1 MQNPA
6 VDTLINGLVHANTQ
20 ADMLRYAHAL
30 DRVLQWNYY
39 WIPNYY
45 PPGTSTVWW
54 NRFGMPNVQASNDEA
69 IESWWEISTTP
80 LTNQQMTAERITPW
94 QTRRAALMWAYIL
107 RRLLLIIPTLV
118 IILLVNFV
126 IVQAAPGGPVEQA
139 IAHLQGIG
147 GASVGGGSSEAMSGS
162 SRASR
167 GLDPQLI
174 KDIEK
179 QYGFDKP
186 AHERLWLMLKSYAQL
201 DFGKSFFRGATVTD
215 LILEKMPVTISLG
228 LWATLITYLVSIPLG
243 IRKAVHHGSHFDV
256 WSSTAIIIGYA
267 MPAFLFAMF
276 LIVVFAG
283 GTSLN
288 WFPVR
293 GLVSDNFESLST
305 LGKIA
310 DYFWHLVLPV
320 TALVIGGFATLTIL
334 TKNSF
339 LNEITRQYVV
349 TARAKGLSERRVL
362 YGHVF
367 RNAMLLVVSGIP
379 QAFISVFFAGS
390 LLIEVIFSLDGLG
403 RMSYEAAV
411 SRDYPVVFGS
421 LFIFTLFGLL
431 IKLVGDL
438 CYTLVDPRIDFAA
451 RNA

>member
-1 MQNPA
+1 
-6 VDTLINGLVHANTQ
+6 
-20 ADMLRYAHAL
+20 
-30 DRVLQWNYY
+30 
-39 WIPNYY
+39 
-45 PPGTSTVWW
+45 
-54 NRFGMPNVQASNDEA
+54 MP
-69 IESWWEISTTP
+69 
-80 LTNQQMTAERITPW
+80 
-94 QTRRAALMWAYIL
+94 AYIL
-107 RRLLLIIPTLV
+107 RRLLLIIPTLL

-139 IAHLQGIG
+139 IARLQGIG
-147 GASVGGGSSEAMSGS
+147 GGAVGGSADAMSNSG

-167 GLDPQLI
+167 GLDPKLI
-174 KDIEK
+174 QDIEK

-186 AHERLWLMLKSYAQL
+186 AHERLWLMLKSYARL

-243 IRKAVHHGSHFDV
+243 IRKAVHHGSHFDI

-276 LIVVFAG
+276 LIVLFAG

-293 GLVSDNFESLST
+293 GLVSDNFEQLST
-305 LGKIA
+305 LGKVA

-320 TALVIGGFATLTIL
+320 SSLVIGGFATLTIL

-431 IKLVGDL
+431 IKLIGDL

>member
-1 MQNPA
+1 
-6 VDTLINGLVHANTQ
+6 
-20 ADMLRYAHAL
+20 ML
-30 DRVLQWNYY
+30 
-39 WIPNYY
+39 
-45 PPGTSTVWW
+45 G
-54 NRFGMPNVQASNDEA
+54 
-69 IESWWEISTTP
+69 
-80 LTNQQMTAERITPW
+80 
-94 QTRRAALMWAYIL
+94 YIL
-107 RRLLLIIPTLV
+107 RRLLLIIPTLLC
-118 IILLVNFV
+118 ILLVNFF

-139 IAHLQGIG
+139 IARLQGIG
-147 GASVGGGSSEAMSGS
+147 GVTAGASASESAGTGQ

-167 GLDPQLI
+167 GLDPKLI
-174 KDIEK
+174 KEIER

-186 AHERLWLMLKSYAQL
+186 LHERLWLMLKNYAQL
-201 DFGKSFFRGATVTD
+201 DFGNSFFRGATVTD
-215 LILEKMPVTISLG
+215 LILQKMPVSISLG
-228 LWATLITYLVSIPLG
+228 LWATLLTYLVSIPLG
-243 IRKAVHHGSHFDV
+243 IRKAVKHGSHFDI

-267 MPAFLFAMF
+267 TPAFLFAML
-276 LIVVFAG
+276 LIVVFCG
-283 GTSLN
+283 GTSMS

-293 GLVSDNFESLST
+293 GLVSDNFDQLST

-320 TALVIGGFATLTIL
+320 SALVIGGFASLTLL
-334 TKNSF
+334 TKHSF
-339 LNEITRQYVV
+339 LNEITRQYVI
-349 TARAKGLSERRVL
+349 TARAKGMSERRVL

-431 IKLVGDL
+431 IKLVGDV
-438 CYTLVDPRIDFAA
+438 CYTLVDPRIDFNA
-451 RNA
+451 RTA

>member
-1 MQNPA
+1 M
-6 VDTLINGLVHANTQ
+6 
-20 ADMLRYAHAL
+20 
-30 DRVLQWNYY
+30 
-39 WIPNYY
+39 
-45 PPGTSTVWW
+45 
-54 NRFGMPNVQASNDEA
+54 F
-69 IESWWEISTTP
+69 
-80 LTNQQMTAERITPW
+80 
-94 QTRRAALMWAYIL
+94 AYIV

-147 GASVGGGSSEAMSGS
+147 GGGVGGSSGEGLSSG

-167 GLDPQLI
+167 GLDPKLI

-186 AHERLWLMLKSYAQL
+186 APERLWLMLKSYAQL
-201 DFGKSFFRGATVTD
+201 DFGNSFFRGSTVID

-243 IRKAVHHGSHFDV
+243 IRKAVRHGSSFDV
-256 WSSTAIIIGYA
+256 WSSTAIVIGYA

-293 GLVSDNFESLST
+293 GLVSENFEELST
-305 LGKIA
+305 VGKVA

-367 RNAMLLVVSGIP
+367 RNAMLLVISGIP

-431 IKLVGDL
+431 IKLIGDL

>member
-1 MQNPA
+1 M
-6 VDTLINGLVHANTQ
+6 
-20 ADMLRYAHAL
+20 
-30 DRVLQWNYY
+30 
-39 WIPNYY
+39 
-45 PPGTSTVWW
+45 
-54 NRFGMPNVQASNDEA
+54 F
-69 IESWWEISTTP
+69 
-80 LTNQQMTAERITPW
+80 
-94 QTRRAALMWAYIL
+94 AYIV

-147 GASVGGGSSEAMSGS
+147 GGGVGGSSGEGMGSG

-167 GLDPQLI
+167 GLDPKLI
-174 KDIEK
+174 QDIEK

-186 AHERLWLMLKSYAQL
+186 APERLWLMLKSYAQL
-201 DFGKSFFRGATVTD
+201 DFGNSFFRGKTVID

-243 IRKAVHHGSHFDV
+243 IRKAVRHGSSFDV
-256 WSSTAIIIGYA
+256 WSSTAIVIGYA

-293 GLVSDNFESLST
+293 GLVSENFEELST
-305 LGKIA
+305 VGKVA

-320 TALVIGGFATLTIL
+320 TSLVIGGFATLTIL

-367 RNAMLLVVSGIP
+367 RNAMLLVISGIP

-431 IKLVGDL
+431 IKLIGDL

>member
-1 MQNPA
+1 M
-6 VDTLINGLVHANTQ
+6 
-20 ADMLRYAHAL
+20 
-30 DRVLQWNYY
+30 
-39 WIPNYY
+39 
-45 PPGTSTVWW
+45 
-54 NRFGMPNVQASNDEA
+54 F
-69 IESWWEISTTP
+69 
-80 LTNQQMTAERITPW
+80 
-94 QTRRAALMWAYIL
+94 AYIV

-139 IAHLQGIG
+139 IANLQGIG
-147 GASVGGGSSEAMSGS
+147 GGTVGGSSGEGISSG

-167 GLDPQLI
+167 GLDPKLI

-186 AHERLWLMLKSYAQL
+186 APERLWLMLKSYAQL
-201 DFGKSFFRGATVTD
+201 DFGNSFFRGKTVID

-243 IRKAVHHGSHFDV
+243 IRKAVRHGSSFDV
-256 WSSTAIIIGYA
+256 WSSTAIVIGYA

-293 GLVSDNFESLST
+293 GLVSENFEELST
-305 LGKIA
+305 VGKIA

-320 TALVIGGFATLTIL
+320 TSLVIGGFATLTIL

-367 RNAMLLVVSGIP
+367 RNAMLLVISGIP

-431 IKLVGDL
+431 IKLIGDL

>member
-1 MQNPA
+1 M
-6 VDTLINGLVHANTQ
+6 
-20 ADMLRYAHAL
+20 
-30 DRVLQWNYY
+30 
-39 WIPNYY
+39 
-45 PPGTSTVWW
+45 
-54 NRFGMPNVQASNDEA
+54 F
-69 IESWWEISTTP
+69 
-80 LTNQQMTAERITPW
+80 
-94 QTRRAALMWAYIL
+94 AYIV

-147 GASVGGGSSEAMSGS
+147 GGGIGGGGGGGGEAVNG

-167 GLDPQLI
+167 GLDPKLI

-186 AHERLWLMLKSYAQL
+186 APERLWLMLKNYAQL
-201 DFGKSFFRGATVTD
+201 DFGNSFFRGKSVID

-243 IRKAVHHGSHFDV
+243 IRKAVRHGSSFDV
-256 WSSTAIIIGYA
+256 WSSTAIVIGYA

-276 LIVVFAG
+276 LIVLFAG

-293 GLVSDNFESLST
+293 GLVSENFDELST
-305 LGKIA
+305 IGKIA

-320 TALVIGGFATLTIL
+320 SALVIGGFATLTIL

-367 RNAMLLVVSGIP
+367 RNAMLLVISGIP

-431 IKLVGDL
+431 IKLIGDL

>member
-1 MQNPA
+1 M
-6 VDTLINGLVHANTQ
+6 
-20 ADMLRYAHAL
+20 
-30 DRVLQWNYY
+30 
-39 WIPNYY
+39 
-45 PPGTSTVWW
+45 
-54 NRFGMPNVQASNDEA
+54 F
-69 IESWWEISTTP
+69 
-80 LTNQQMTAERITPW
+80 
-94 QTRRAALMWAYIL
+94 AYIV

-147 GASVGGGSSEAMSGS
+147 GAGVGASSAESLSSG

-167 GLDPQLI
+167 GLDPKLI

-186 AHERLWLMLKSYAQL
+186 APERLWLMLKSYAQL
-201 DFGKSFFRGATVTD
+201 DFGNSFFRGKSVTD

-243 IRKAVHHGSHFDV
+243 IRKAVRHGSSFDV
-256 WSSTAIIIGYA
+256 WSSTAIVIGYA

-293 GLVSDNFESLST
+293 GLVSENFDQLST
-305 LGKIA
+305 VGKIA

-320 TALVIGGFATLTIL
+320 SALVIGGFATLTIL

-367 RNAMLLVVSGIP
+367 RNAMLLVISGIP
-379 QAFISVFFAGS
+379 QAFIAVFFAGS

-431 IKLVGDL
+431 IKLIGDL

>member
-1 MQNPA
+1 M
-6 VDTLINGLVHANTQ
+6 
-20 ADMLRYAHAL
+20 
-30 DRVLQWNYY
+30 
-39 WIPNYY
+39 
-45 PPGTSTVWW
+45 
-54 NRFGMPNVQASNDEA
+54 F
-69 IESWWEISTTP
+69 
-80 LTNQQMTAERITPW
+80 
-94 QTRRAALMWAYIL
+94 AYIV

-147 GASVGGGSSEAMSGS
+147 GGGVGGSSGEGISGG

-167 GLDPQLI
+167 GLDPKLI
-174 KDIEK
+174 ADIEK

-186 AHERLWLMLKSYAQL
+186 APERLWLMLKSYAQL
-201 DFGKSFFRGATVTD
+201 DFGNSFFRGKTVID
-215 LILEKMPVTISLG
+215 LILEKIPVTISLG

-243 IRKAVHHGSHFDV
+243 IRKAVRHGSSFDV
-256 WSSTAIIIGYA
+256 WSSTAIVIGYA

-293 GLVSDNFESLST
+293 GLVSENFEELST
-305 LGKIA
+305 VGKIA

-320 TALVIGGFATLTIL
+320 TSLVIGGFATLTIL

-367 RNAMLLVVSGIP
+367 RNAMLLVISGIP
-379 QAFISVFFAGS
+379 QAFIAVFFAGS

-431 IKLVGDL
+431 IKLIGDL

>member
-1 MQNPA
+1 M
-6 VDTLINGLVHANTQ
+6 
-20 ADMLRYAHAL
+20 
-30 DRVLQWNYY
+30 
-39 WIPNYY
+39 
-45 PPGTSTVWW
+45 
-54 NRFGMPNVQASNDEA
+54 F
-69 IESWWEISTTP
+69 
-80 LTNQQMTAERITPW
+80 
-94 QTRRAALMWAYIL
+94 AYIV

-147 GASVGGGSSEAMSGS
+147 GGAVGGSAGEGISSG

-167 GLDPQLI
+167 GLDPKLI

-186 AHERLWLMLKSYAQL
+186 APERLWLMLKSYAKL
-201 DFGKSFFRGATVTD
+201 DFGNSFFRGKTVID

-243 IRKAVHHGSHFDV
+243 IRKAVRHGSSFDV
-256 WSSTAIIIGYA
+256 WSSTAIVIGYA

-293 GLVSDNFESLST
+293 GLVSENFEELST
-305 LGKIA
+305 VGKVA

-367 RNAMLLVVSGIP
+367 RNAMLLVISGIP

-431 IKLVGDL
+431 IKLIGDL